1 MTADDP
7 TQDTGMVGAAEAEP
21 AGLSSAEELDEDEL
35 RVDPLEK
42 GMDPPEHWS
51 AADRY
56 GTTPWEQTHPAPL
69 DQRLAEE
76 EPEASAKEEAGDE
89 REALPEPG
97 EHGEAD
103 GTAADYAG
111 GSMADEIRDPG
122 RAH

>member
-1 MTADDP
+1 MMAGDP
-7 TQDTGMVGAAEAEP
+7 TQDTGMMSAADAEP
-21 AGLSSAEELDEDEL
+21 AMLSSTEGLDEDEL

-56 GTTPWEQTHPAPL
+56 GTTPWEQAHPAPL
-69 DQRLAEE
+69 EQRLAEE
-76 EPEASAKEEAGDE
+76 EPDVMAQEKADDR

-97 EHGEAD
+97 DHGEAD

-122 RAH
+122 PAR

>member
-7 TQDTGMVGAAEAEP
+7 APDTAMAGADEIEP
-21 AGLSSAEELDEDEL
+21 APLSGTEELDEDEL

-69 DQRLAEE
+69 GQRLAEE
-76 EPEASAKEEAGDE
+76 RPDVGTSGGSGGEPDDGPDV
-89 REALPEPG
+89 G
-97 EHGEAD
+97 EHGAAD

-111 GSMADEIRDPG
+111 GSVPDGVRDPG
-122 RAH
+122 PAR